1 MASSVRVSN
10 AFHSPG
16 ITKILSFAQNGTAP
30 ETHSPALMAGLL
42 RTTGFRPAA
51 KAGLIPFCARKRSC
65 SSAAHEKLI
74 QSAQET
80 PYPPPPRRAAK
91 T

>member
-1 MASSVRVSN
+1 MHASERLAAAWLAMASPLRVSN

-42 RTTGFRPAA
+42 QTDGLSAGREGRPHSI
-51 KAGLIPFCARKRSC
+51 LC
-65 SSAAHEKLI
+65 S
-74 QSAQET
+74 ET
-80 PYPPPPRRAAK
+80 ILFIRGS
-91 T
+91 